1 MRRAAAIGLALAL
14 GWAAGPLVLAR
25 AQAPAAAI
33 HGENSVFVTTDVVM
47 VWAILRAAR
56 EDDTQVVIRVAAPR
70 FAGLRVEA
78 VDPFGGARREVLPP
92 QALRGIA
99 EVRRRRADFAEHP
112 RLELRLEPPPGASA
126 PATLVIY
133 YLGVPDTTPE
143 FTSEAALARYL
154 ADALDRARPS
164 R

>member
-1 MRRAAAIGLALAL
+1 
-14 GWAAGPLVLAR
+14 
-25 AQAPAAAI
+25 
-33 HGENSVFVTTDVVM
+33 
-47 VWAILRAAR
+47 
-56 EDDTQVVIRVAAPR
+56 
-70 FAGLRVEA
+70 

-99 EVRRRRADFAEHP
+99 EVRRRRADFSEHP

-126 PATLVIY
+126 PAPLVIY